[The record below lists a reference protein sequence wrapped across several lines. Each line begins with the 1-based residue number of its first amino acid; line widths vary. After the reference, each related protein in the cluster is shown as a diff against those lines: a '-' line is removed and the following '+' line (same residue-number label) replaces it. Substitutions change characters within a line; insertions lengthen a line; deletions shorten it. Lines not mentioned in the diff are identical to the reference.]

1 MVLTDFLLPNL
12 EQIGKRNFQV
22 VTWAESP
29 SCLSIGTCSV
39 CLSSLSS
46 QSKPV
51 LSPTDGFFPNA
62 FLCKGK
68 HIKVSPPSFL
78 SIFVI

>member
-1 MVLTDFLLPNL
+1 
-12 EQIGKRNFQV
+12 
-22 VTWAESP
+22 
-29 SCLSIGTCSV
+29 
-39 CLSSLSS
+39 
-46 QSKPV
+46 V